1 MDTCIIFC
9 VGALAAMASE
19 AFWYGASRL
28 DIALWGGT
36 GMLLLRRILLRF
48 PFGDRVLL
56 CLAGAVLLAALRLAL
71 LILYSLRDHGSKS
84 TEKTVILDI
93 PSFTYGL
100 YRFFLIPPAFS
111 VIEYLETHFGI

>member
-1 MDTCIIFC
+1 MAATALLI
-9 VGALAAMASE
+9 ALARWALGQRLPRR
-19 AFWYGASRL
+19 AFAV
-28 DIALWGGT
+28 LW
-36 GMLLLRRILLRF
+36 
-48 PFGDRVLL
+48 
-56 CLAGAVLLAALRLAL
+56 LLAALRLAL

-84 TEKTVILDI
+84 TEKTVILDM